1 MGGSRLIRVA
11 AVALVAVAFLGAAIA
26 MSRKG
31 DGPLEAAVGGRG
43 PASADPLRSELR
55 RCVGMGEAGARD
67 ASCLHVWAENRQR
80 FLRPG
85 HAERPAF
92 PDTSLSSPAQ
102 AVQPGAPVKVTA
114 PLAGPNADEVR

>member
-92 PDTSLSSPAQ
+92 PTPRSVHLRKPCSQGRPS
-102 AVQPGAPVKVTA
+102 
-114 PLAGPNADEVR
+114 R